1 MGAGKTDR
9 VKLGFKKSIYIVGI
23 FSAIMIPIMFI
34 FGKNIA
40 GLFVK
45 ETDVIELGA
54 SALRITSVCY
64 FFLGMIYIP
73 RRYFKR
79 MRRCWIFRY

>member
-1 MGAGKTDR
+1 
-9 VKLGFKKSIYIVGI
+9 
-23 FSAIMIPIMFI
+23 MIPVTFI

-45 ETDVIELGA
+45 ETDVINLGA
-54 SALRITSVCY
+54 SALKITSVCY

-73 RRYFKR
+73 RGILNGCGDAGFA
-79 MRRCWIFRY
+79 

>member
-1 MGAGKTDR
+1 
-9 VKLGFKKSIYIVGI
+9 
-23 FSAIMIPIMFI
+23 MIPVTFI

-45 ETDVIELGA
+45 ETGVINLSA
-54 SALRITSVCY
+54 SALKITSVCY

-73 RRYFKR
+73 RAF
-79 MRRCWIFRY
+79 